1 MKYQFSSAV
10 VPPRA
15 GWFKVHY
22 APIFDGEKDRVERR
36 YFDGDK
42 WRAGAYPI
50 HHLEN
55 EAKAF
60 TRNPKNSWSYWF
72 KKD

>member
-10 VPPRA
+10 VTPRD

-22 APIFDGEKDRVERR
+22 APIFDGGKGRIERR

-42 WRAGAYPI
+42 WRVGAYPI
-50 HHLEN
+50 PHEA

-60 TRNPKNSWSYWF
+60 TRDPKNSWSYWF

>member
-22 APIFDGEKDRVERR
+22 APVFDGEEGRSERR

-42 WRAGAYPI
+42 WRVGAYPN
-50 HHLEN
+50 HCEK

-60 TRNPKNSWSYWF
+60 TRDPKNSWSYWF

>member
-22 APIFDGEKDRVERR
+22 APVFDGGKSRSERR

-42 WRAGAYPI
+42 WRVGSYPY
-50 HHLEN
+50 HREK
-55 EAKAF
+55 EAKGF
-60 TRNPKNSWSYWF
+60 TRNPTNSWSYWF

>member
-22 APIFDGEKDRVERR
+22 APLFDGEKGRSERR

-42 WRAGAYPI
+42 WRIGAYP
-50 HHLEN
+50 HYQKE

-60 TRNPKNSWSYWF
+60 TRDPKNSWSYWF

>member
-22 APIFDGEKDRVERR
+22 APIFDGEKGRIERR
-36 YFDGDK
+36 YFDGYK
-42 WRAGAYPI
+42 WCVGAYPNPS
-50 HHLEN
+50 EK
-55 EAKAF
+55 EAKVF
-60 TRNPKNSWSYWF
+60 TRDPKNSWSYWF

>member
-22 APIFDGEKDRVERR
+22 APIFDGEKGRIERR

-42 WRAGAYPI
+42 WRAGDDS
-50 HHLEN
+50 HHREI
-55 EAKAF
+55 EVKGF
-60 TRNPKNSWSYWF
+60 TRDPRNSWSYWF

>member
-22 APIFDGEKDRVERR
+22 APIFDGEKGRTELRH
-36 YFDGDK
+36 FDGDK
-42 WRAGAYPI
+42 WCVGAYPY
-50 HHLEN
+50 HREK
-55 EAKAF
+55 EAKVF
-60 TRNPKNSWSYWF
+60 TRDPKNSLSYWF

>member
-22 APIFDGEKDRVERR
+22 APIFDG
-36 YFDGDK
+36 DK
-42 WRAGAYPI
+42 WRAGAYPN
-50 HHLEN
+50 HHEA

-60 TRNPKNSWSYWF
+60 TRDPKNSWSYWF

>member
-22 APIFDGEKDRVERR
+22 TSAFYGGKGRSERR

-42 WRAGAYPI
+42 WRAVAYKKKKK
-50 HHLEN
+50 N
-55 EAKAF
+55 EAKVF
-60 TRNPKNSWSYWF
+60 TRDPKNSWSYWF

>member
-22 APIFDGEKDRVERR
+22 ASALDWGKGRIERR

-42 WRAGAYPI
+42 WRAGAYPN
-50 HHLEN
+50 HLEN

>member
-10 VPPRA
+10 VPLRA

-22 APIFDGEKDRVERR
+22 APTFDGEKGRIERR

-42 WRAGAYPI
+42 WRTGAYPN
-50 HHLEN
+50 HHEN
-55 EAKAF
+55 EAKVF

>member
-1 MKYQFSSAV
+1 M

-22 APIFDGEKDRVERR
+22 AHIFDGEKGRIERR

-42 WRAGAYPI
+42 WRAGAYPN
-50 HHLEN
+50 HREV
-55 EAKAF
+55 EAKVF
-60 TRNPKNSWSYWF
+60 TRAIRKIPGLIGLRRT
-72 KKD
+72 D

>member
-22 APIFDGEKDRVERR
+22 VSVPYGEKGRIERR

-42 WRAGAYPI
+42 WRVGAYPI
-50 HHLEN
+50 PQEA
-55 EAKAF
+55 EAKVF